1 LNLSGILNALDGVVD
16 SPNRIL
22 IMTTNHPE
30 KLDPALIRPGRVDKK
45 FLLTYMTGV
54 QSSLM
59 VAHYFQRTL
68 GDELRERIVDLV
80 DGLGGRANLEITPA
94 RLEQLCAE
102 HDEVDGLIGALQDL
116 AGSTDVAASR
126 ITLARTSSVNVEAAV
141 ELSRLQSVSK
151 AQVW

>member
-1 LNLSGILNALDGVVD
+1 MGWTVVEDGVQFMRKVEEAED
-16 SPNRIL
+16 GAGESKMSKQTITLRF
-22 IMTTNHPE
+22 MAE
-30 KLDPALIRPGRVDKK
+30 
-45 FLLTYMTGV
+45 
-54 QSSLM
+54 SEEM
-59 VAHYFQRTL
+59 VENFIAKAHYFQRTL

-102 HDEVDGLIGALQDL
+102 HDEVDGLIGVLQDL
-116 AGSTDVAASR
+116 AGSSDVAASR